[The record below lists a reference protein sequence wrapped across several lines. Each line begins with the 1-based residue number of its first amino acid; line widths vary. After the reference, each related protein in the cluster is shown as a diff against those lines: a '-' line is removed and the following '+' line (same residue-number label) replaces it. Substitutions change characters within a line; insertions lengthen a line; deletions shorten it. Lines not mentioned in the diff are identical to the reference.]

1 MLSEA
6 GSAWDKANK
15 LAGDLAANLG
25 GPYAEAQK
33 VYNAGLAILDNA
45 FDGLNTQLN
54 LGVINQADYK
64 AGVDSL
70 IDSSEKLAEQFDVA
84 TGSIKSFDDILQN
97 LQDTYQREEQLAG
110 MTTQQRRIATEIERA
125 ENQALQD
132 LQRTKKAG
140 ETVSADEYDAI
151 KREATAHVLNMEAIE
166 NATKAQEEY
175 QRIAESGLGSI
186 ADSFGQFFTG

>member
-1 MLSEA
+1 MLA
-6 GSAWDKANK
+6 KGLDDAKQAYDAAVGSV
-15 LAGDLAANLG
+15 
-25 GPYAEAQK
+25 Q
-33 VYNAGLAILDNA
+33 
-45 FDGLNTQLN
+45 T
-54 LGVINQADYK
+54 
-64 AGVDSL
+64 
-70 IDSSEKLAEQFDVA
+70 
-84 TGSIKSFDDILQN
+84 FDDVLQN

-140 ETVSADEYDAI
+140 ESISADEYDAI